1 HLSLIS
7 LKIKELCP
15 PKTNGFLVREIASS
29 STFYYSCNENFI
41 PSTGGK
47 LHCQIPDIPN
57 SKAVSQND
65 MKITC
70 NHGYILVGTNTIKCT
85 NGEWETPLPECKL
98 DPASCGPPPR
108 ADNAIVKILC
118 QKIFM
123 EESRVNYECR
133 KTFVMDGPNEI
144 TCKNGIWT
152 TPPIC
157 KLMCS
162 LRTNLTHSIVSFIR
176 MFDSGLQQHDHLLHT
191 WSYSSVLR
199 STSMCI
205 RRENRSRQEHHKDLF
220 IQ

>member
-1 HLSLIS
+1 FQQFVWFFKIFQ
-7 LKIKELCP
+7 IKELCP

-157 KLMCS
+157 KRNLFDTSEKLNIWYRNLCLQLQRSYVSCS
-162 LRTNLTHSIVSFIR
+162 S
-176 MFDSGLQQHDHLLHT
+176 
-191 WSYSSVLR
+191 
-199 STSMCI
+199 
-205 RRENRSRQEHHKDLF
+205 
-220 IQ
+220 